1 MLKLYK
7 NVALKPN
14 AINIGLIAELAVKCF
29 HKGQNIIKTSVRRI
43 SDFIQD
49 PELET
54 RMPSAND
61 DAENLYEVVRAA
73 SGLAVR
79 TAAYAPG

>member
-1 MLKLYK
+1 M
-7 NVALKPN
+7 
-14 AINIGLIAELAVKCF
+14 NIGLTARLAAKCL
-29 HKGQNIIKTSVRRI
+29 HGGQNTMKTSVRRI
-43 SDFIQD
+43 SGFIRG
-49 PELET
+49 PELGT